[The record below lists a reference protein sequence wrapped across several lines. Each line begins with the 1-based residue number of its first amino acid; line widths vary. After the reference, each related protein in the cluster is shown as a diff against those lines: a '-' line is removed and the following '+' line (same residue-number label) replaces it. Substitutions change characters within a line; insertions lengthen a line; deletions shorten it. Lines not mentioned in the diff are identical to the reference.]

1 MSGPEATGG
10 WDALRRTHPRTLAVL
25 TLFIALLAAGNV
37 LLAARVVRYRSETAR
52 LRAGMSDAER
62 QRADMVESS
71 EQNRMSVE
79 VELLR
84 RQAAVDDA
92 LHLSVSVDSGV
103 MRLQRDGALL
113 REMPV
118 HIGGAQLVGTAPDI
132 IHVVPPRGSRTI
144 ERILGPRDRW
154 EVPVWVFTER
164 GMAVPDDRAL
174 PGVLGRDAL
183 VLSGGTVI
191 YAPPDSGLLAD
202 STYVIPGTLRL
213 SRADLRAIAPN
224 ITPGVTV
231 YFYE

>member
-1 MSGPEATGG
+1 MSGSEATGG
-10 WDALRRTHPRTLAVL
+10 WAALRQKHPRIIAVLSLAIVVLIAGNAMLAVRFL
-25 TLFIALLAAGNV
+25 
-37 LLAARVVRYRSETAR
+37 RYRNETVR

-71 EQNRMSVE
+71 EQNRVSVE

-92 LHLSVSVDSGV
+92 LHLSVAVDSGV

-118 HIGGAQLVGTAPDI
+118 RVGEAKQVGAAPGAI
-132 IHVVPPRGSRTI
+132 RVVPPRGSRSI
-144 ERILGPRDRW
+144 ERILGAKDRW
-154 EVPVWVFTER
+154 EVPAWVYSER
-164 GMAVPDDRAL
+164 GMAVPTDRSV

-191 YAPPDSGLLAD
+191 YAPPDSGLLSD
-202 STYVIPGTLRL
+202 SSFVIPGAVRV
-213 SRADLRAIAPN
+213 SRSDLRAIAPN

>member
-10 WDALRRTHPRTLAVL
+10 WDALRRKHPRTLTFLSLLIAVL
-25 TLFIALLAAGNV
+25 VIGNL
-37 LLAARVVRYRSETAR
+37 LLAARVVRYRSETQR

-84 RQAAVDDA
+84 RQAAVDVA

-118 HIGGAQLVGTAPDI
+118 HIGGAQLVGTAPDTLHI
-132 IHVVPPRGSRTI
+132 VPPRGSRSI
-144 ERILGPRDRW
+144 ERILGARDRW
-154 EVPVWVFTER
+154 EVPAWVFTER
-164 GMAVPDDRAL
+164 GMAVPSERAIQ
-174 PGVLGRDAL
+174 GVLGRDAL
-183 VLSGGTVI
+183 LLTGGTVI
-191 YAPPDSGLLAD
+191 YAPPDSGLLSD
-202 STYVIPGTLRL
+202 SSYVIPGTVRL

-224 ITPGVTV
+224 VTPGVTV